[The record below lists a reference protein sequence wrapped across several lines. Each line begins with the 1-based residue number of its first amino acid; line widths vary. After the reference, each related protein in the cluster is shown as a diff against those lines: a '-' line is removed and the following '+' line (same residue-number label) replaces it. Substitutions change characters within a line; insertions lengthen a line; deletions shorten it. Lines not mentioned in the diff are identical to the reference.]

1 MSNRSPPQGAG
12 FAEGPAA
19 AAFLR
24 SIVDSAVE
32 GIITIDADG
41 SISSFNPAAARM
53 FGYEPD
59 EVLRR
64 NVNMLMPEPYHSE
77 HDGYLDHHLRTGE
90 RRIIGIGRE
99 VEGRRK
105 DGTTFPMHLSV
116 GAFEV
121 DGHRMFTG
129 IAHDI
134 TEQREAEAA
143 HEKVTLQLGQ
153 AQRLESL
160 GQLAGGIAH
169 DFNNILAA
177 VGMYAEMALDAAD
190 PGGQLHEDITQIA
203 AATEQGRGLTRQLL
217 AFGRHDVFDLAVID
231 VNEVVRSVE
240 ELLRRTLGEQVVL
253 ETSLEPELS
262 TVRAD
267 RSQLE
272 QVLVNLAVN
281 ARDAMPDGGRLH
293 IETSNTVIDPG
304 FVYATP
310 DTILGPCV
318 RIAVSDDGQGMP
330 AEVRER
336 AFEPFFTTKPQ
347 GSGTGLG
354 LATVYGIIAQ
364 AGGTVSIYSEPGIG
378 TVFTVF
384 VPAVDLEVDVP
395 NIDVRSERPRGQG
408 GTVLVVEDAEGIRA
422 LLDRVLSAHGYT
434 VLLAPNGAIGLDI
447 ARAHAGE
454 ISLLLTD
461 VVMPEMSGPALAATL
476 RDEHPELRIVFMS
489 GYTQGIIGTQG
500 VEEGAVLLEKPFNR
514 QQLLEAVGVVL
525 SG

>member
-1 MSNRSPPQGAG
+1 MGDRSPPQGAG
-12 FAEGPAA
+12 FADGPAA

-24 SIVDSAVE
+24 SIVDSAVDA
-32 GIITIDADG
+32 IITIDVDG
-41 SISSFNPAAARM
+41 MVTSFNPAAARM
-53 FGYEPD
+53 FGYEPTN
-59 EVLRR
+59 VIGR

-90 RRIIGIGRE
+90 QRIIGIGRE

-105 DGTTFPMHLSV
+105 DGTTFPMRLSV

-121 DGHRMFTG
+121 DGHRMFSG
-129 IAHDI
+129 IARDI
-134 TEQREAEAA
+134 SAQRDAEAA
-143 HEKVTLQLGQ
+143 HAKVTAQLGQ

-169 DFNNILAA
+169 DFNNILGAM
-177 VGMYAEMALDAAD
+177 GMYAEMALDATD
-190 PGGQLHEDITQIA
+190 PGSQLRHDIEQIA

-217 AFGRHDVFDLAVID
+217 AFGRRDVFDLAVIS
-231 VNEVVRSVE
+231 VNDVVRSVE
-240 ELLRRTLGEQVVL
+240 GLLKRTLGEHVVL
-253 ETSLEPELS
+253 ETSLDHKLAA
-262 TVRAD
+262 VRAD

-281 ARDAMPDGGRLH
+281 ARDAMAEGGRLL
-293 IETSNTVIDPG
+293 IETSNTEIDAS
-304 FVYATP
+304 FAYATP

-318 RIAVSDDGQGMP
+318 RISVSDDGEGMSD
-330 AEVRER
+330 EVRER

-354 LATVYGIIAQ
+354 LATVYGIVAQ
-364 AGGTVSIYSEPGIG
+364 TGGTIAIYSEPGIG
-378 TVFTVF
+378 TVITVF
-384 VPAVDLEVDVP
+384 LPAVDLEVDIP
-395 NIDVRSERPRGQG
+395 NDDAGGERPRGHG
-408 GTVLVVEDAEGIRA
+408 ETVLVVEDAEGIRA

-434 VLLAPNGAIGLDI
+434 VLLADNGAAGLEL
-447 ARAHAGE
+447 ARGHPDT

-461 VVMPEMSGPALAATL
+461 VVMPEMSGPALAAAL

-500 VEEGAVLLEKPFNR
+500 VEEGATLLEKPFNR
-514 QQLLEAVGVVL
+514 QQLLEAVDAVL
-525 SG
+525 H

>member
-1 MSNRSPPQGAG
+1 VADRSPPQGAG
-12 FAEGPAA
+12 FAGGPAA
-19 AAFLR
+19 GAFLR
-24 SIVDSAVE
+24 SIVDSAVD

-41 SISSFNPAAARM
+41 LVTSFNPAAARM
-53 FGYEPD
+53 FGYEAD
-59 EVLRR
+59 EVLGR

-90 RRIIGIGRE
+90 QRIIGIGRE

-105 DGTTFPMHLSV
+105 DATTFPMHLSV

-134 TEQREAEAA
+134 SVQREAEAA
-143 HEKVTLQLGQ
+143 HAKVAAQLGQ

-177 VGMYAEMALDAAD
+177 MGMYAEMALDAAE
-190 PGGQLHEDITQIA
+190 PGSQLRLDIEQIA

-217 AFGRHDVFDLAVID
+217 AFGRRDVFDLAVINVND
-231 VNEVVRSVE
+231 VVGSVE
-240 ELLRRTLGEQVVL
+240 ELLRRTLGEQVLL
-253 ETSLEPELS
+253 ETSLQHQLAA
-262 TVRAD
+262 VRAD

-281 ARDAMPDGGRLH
+281 ARDAMPDGGRLL
-293 IETSNTVIDPG
+293 IETSNTEIDSA
-304 FVYATP
+304 FAYATP

-318 RIAVSDDGQGMP
+318 RISVSDDGEGMSD
-330 AEVRER
+330 EVRER

-354 LATVYGIIAQ
+354 LATVYGIVAQ
-364 AGGTVSIYSEPGIG
+364 TGGTIAIYSEPGIG
-378 TVFTVF
+378 TVVTVF
-384 VPAVDLEVDVP
+384 LPAVDLDVDVP
-395 NIDVRSERPRGQG
+395 TDDADGERPRGDG
-408 GTVLVVEDAEGIRA
+408 ETILVVEDAEGIRA

-434 VLLAPNGAIGLDI
+434 VLLADNGAAGLEV
-447 ARAHAGE
+447 ARNHSGT

-461 VVMPEMSGPALAATL
+461 VVMPEMSGPALAAAL
-476 RDEHPELRIVFMS
+476 RDGHPELRIVFMS
-489 GYTQGIIGTQG
+489 GYTQGIIGAQG
-500 VEEGAVLLEKPFNR
+500 VEEGATLLEKPFNR
-514 QQLLEAVGVVL
+514 QQLLEAVDGVVR
-525 SG
+525 